1 MTERDPFWEPKRFR
15 FDGLRLIG
23 RIVELPKF
31 FSAPK
36 EGAPDNRDGN
46 QTSKHTDDTT
56 LARSQDT

>member
-31 FSAPK
+31 FSAPR
-36 EGAPDNRDGN
+36 EGAQKEEGQD
-46 QTSKHTDDTT
+46 QTSKHTTHDS
-56 LARSQDT
+56 AS